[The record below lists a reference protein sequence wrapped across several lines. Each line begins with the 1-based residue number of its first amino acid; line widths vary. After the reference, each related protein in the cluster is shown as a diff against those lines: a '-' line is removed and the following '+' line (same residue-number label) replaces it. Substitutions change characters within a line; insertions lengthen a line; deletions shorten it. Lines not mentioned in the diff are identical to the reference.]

1 MDDFQAQR
9 AAINAELTHAAL
21 TGGDTNKIRAKLAQL
36 EAREAAE
43 RQAQAQRQAAAQQQL
58 EAEAAERGAELGAAA
73 VERLQ
78 ARGIDVQESS
88 ATQLSMLGRTV
99 ALREAAIRAAEDEH
113 TFACGKTQQIAERIQ
128 ALTAR
133 ANALAE
139 LRLTG
144 QSTERDGNEAA
155 LIESDLGVL
164 RNAQQ
169 AAQAAVQAAQVPPE
183 ARNALSVAQ
192 EAFSNYEAQL
202 ALMAL
207 RERAKAQEAAFL
219 STIAELMAATGTRH
233 VSQAFTCN
241 PQLARVVNF
250 NSL

>member
-1 MDDFQAQR
+1 MRPRLPHNLLPFR
-9 AAINAELTHAAL
+9 FRLRHLEVFSVSILAEERIPVIEDRTYPPL
-21 TGGDTNKIRAKLAQL
+21 AK
-36 EAREAAE
+36 E
-43 RQAQAQRQAAAQQQL
+43 
-58 EAEAAERGAELGAAA
+58 GK
-73 VERLQ
+73 
-78 ARGIDVQESS
+78 ESS
-88 ATQLSMLGRTV
+88 PIRCCVDDDRLAT
-99 ALREAAIRAAEDEH
+99 ALLLQPLESGEGIALPAWPILRVHAD
-113 TFACGKTQQIAERIQ
+113 KTPPYYRGNDKEERSQEEQPGWISW
-128 ALTAR
+128 
-133 ANALAE
+133 E
-139 LRLTG
+139 GCSICSKRLESNPLPESLQ

-155 LIESDLGVL
+155 LIERDLGVL